1 MIRSSLSLAGALLL
15 SVSSHAVAQAQSV
28 EPPYCGGETGRPCG
42 PLADDGRTETRRP
55 GPNLEQTQPP
65 PGSPFRVSVDGD
77 PQGGLADR
85 QRAQDM
91 ALDAAQVDVQV
102 TTLQG
107 APVLSVVPGKPTYAA
122 GESVR
127 FHLLSNYT
135 AFIDRAELRI
145 FEAEQNVG
153 GEPLTTLPVRF
164 GETVDWSPGVGGLR
178 NLRVVL
184 RVYDAEG
191 RFDETAAQPLRLS
204 DSTVASGQEART
216 GPLFENQR
224 TLANIPAAGAAIT
237 VSGQAR
243 NPGAR
248 VAFLGTAVA
257 VDREGRFVAQQIV
270 PSTTREIVVEIA
282 DGGETTT
289 LRREIVLPT
298 SDRFFVGI
306 ADFTAGSRSFDDS
319 KRDLLGDAGDYR
331 EDYFDGRLAFY
342 FKGQVG
348 PDWLITASADTGEQ
362 PLEDLFTNFDAKDPR
377 SLLRRLDPERHYPV
391 YGDDS
396 ILVEDAPTYGKFY
409 LRGETENTLAMWG
422 NFQTQLS
429 GAELIRYQR
438 SLYGANLAWRSTD
451 ATALGERRTEF
462 NAFAADPGT
471 LSSREEFASTGGSVY
486 YLRNP
491 DLTQGSERVFAEVRD
506 RDSGLVLERQ
516 ELLAGRDYD
525 VNYLQG
531 RILLRQALPITADGS
546 LFVRQSSLAGNP
558 VWLVATY
565 EYVAGLT
572 QIDAFTSGARVQHW
586 LGDYLRIGVT
596 GYHQGQD
603 QSEQDLFG
611 ADVLLRYK
619 PGTYLRAELA
629 RADGAGE
636 GTLFS
641 STGGYDFTRLQPIA
655 DRADATIIEGAID
668 LSEVTENRTG
678 RLSGYWRTREAGFS
692 APGELTFNETL
703 DQFGGTVDVPLAPG
717 LSVRGKADV
726 VDGALTDRHA
736 LELGLERETASG
748 WYGGLGVRSDKQQ
761 GQASPY
767 SPIQTDPA
775 MSGTRTDAALTVGYR
790 NEPQEEEHSWSL
802 FGFGQVTVDHD
813 PGRLSNDRFGLG
825 GSYQVNDRITLKGEA
840 SDGDLGLGADLRA
853 DYAVSDKGSVFL
865 GYALAGENPDAL
877 TNGRLGR
884 LTAGTRYRLSEA
896 TSVFAEGR
904 YEHGTGP
911 TGWTQSYGADFAP
924 FENWT
929 FGGRYETG
937 ELADALGQGIERRAI
952 GATADYSGKRVRV
965 ASALEHRTEKSL
977 QFGDRTTWAAR
988 NLVTWQVDD
997 DLRLFAKGNLS
1008 LSEAAQSSLL
1018 DADYYEV
1025 ALAGAYRPADN
1036 DRLNVLAKYTYLY
1049 DLPSPGQ
1056 IDALG
1061 LSLDFAQRSHVAAI
1075 DATWQ
1080 ALPRLAIG
1088 AKVAYR
1094 IGELRAS
1101 RDETAPWFD
1110 SEALFWAV
1118 RADYRIVRAW
1128 DVMVEVRDLRVSE
1141 ASDSRMGGVIAVY
1154 RHFGEH
1160 LKAGVGYNFTD
1171 YSDDLTDLSYDERG
1185 VFLNLIG
1192 KF

>member
-1 MIRSSLSLAGALLL
+1 MIRRSLSLASALLL
-15 SVSSHAVAQAQSV
+15 GVSTQAVAQAQAV
-28 EPPYCGGETGRPCG
+28 QPPYCGGDTGRACG
-42 PLADDGRTETRRP
+42 PLADDGQVETRRP
-55 GPNLEQTQPP
+55 GPNLEQTQAVA
-65 PGSPFRVSVDGD
+65 GTPFRVSVDGD

-85 QRAQDM
+85 QRVQDL
-91 ALDAAQVDVQV
+91 ALDGAQVDVQATV
-102 TTLQG
+102 LQG
-107 APVLSVVPGKPTYAA
+107 TPVLSVVPGKPVYAA
-122 GESVR
+122 GETVR

-145 FEAEQNVG
+145 FEADQNIG
-153 GEPLTTLPVRF
+153 GQPLTALPVRF
-164 GETVDWSPGVGGLR
+164 GETVTWSPGVEGAR
-178 NLRVVL
+178 DLRVVL

-191 RFDETAAQPLRLS
+191 RFDETADQHVRLS
-204 DSTVASGQEART
+204 DSTVTSGQEERT

-224 TLANIPAAGAAIT
+224 TLANIPVSGAAIT
-237 VSGQAR
+237 VSGQTR
-243 NPGAR
+243 TPGAR
-248 VAFLGTAVA
+248 VAFLGTGVP
-257 VDREGRFVAQQIV
+257 VDHEGRFVAQQIV
-270 PSTTREIVVEIA
+270 PSSTREIVVEIA
-282 DGGETTT
+282 DGGELKT

-306 ADFTAGSRSFDDS
+306 ADFTMGSRSFDDT

-331 EDYFDGRLAFY
+331 EDYFDGRLAIY

-348 PDWLITASADTGEQ
+348 TDWLITASADTGER

-396 ILVEDAPTYGKFY
+396 VLVEDAPTYGKFY

-422 NFQTQLS
+422 NFQTRLS
-429 GAELIRYQR
+429 GSELIRYQR
-438 SLYGANLAWRSTD
+438 SLYGANLGWRSTD
-451 ATALGERRTEF
+451 TTSLGERRTEF

-486 YLRNP
+486 YLRNQ

-531 RILLRQALPITADGS
+531 RILLRQALPITVDGS

-558 VWLVATY
+558 VWLVTTY

-572 QIDAFTSGARVQHW
+572 EINAFTSGGRIQHW
-586 LGDYLRIGVT
+586 IGDHLRLGAT
-596 GYHQGQD
+596 GYHQGED
-603 QSEQDLFG
+603 QSEQDLYG
-611 ADVLLRYK
+611 VDMLLRYK
-619 PGTYLRAELA
+619 PGTYLRAEIA

-641 STGGYDFTRLQPIA
+641 STGGYDFTRLQPLA
-655 DRADATIIEGAID
+655 DRADATIIEGAVD
-668 LSEVTENRTG
+668 LAEVTDNRTG

-692 APGELTFNETL
+692 APGELTFSETL
-703 DQFGGTVDVPLAPG
+703 DQFGGTVDVALAPG

-726 VDGALTDRHA
+726 VDGVLTDRHA

-748 WYGGLGVRSDKQQ
+748 WYGGIGVRSDKQQ
-761 GQASPY
+761 GQATAWG
-767 SPIQTDPA
+767 PIQTDPA

-790 NEPQEEEHSWSL
+790 NDPAEGERPWSL

-853 DYAVSDKGSVFL
+853 DYAVSDKGSLFL
-865 GYALAGENPDAL
+865 GYALAGENPDAF

-884 LTAGTRYRLSEA
+884 LTAGTRYRLSDA

-911 TGWTQSYGADFAP
+911 TGWTQAYGADFTP

-929 FGGRYETG
+929 FGARYETG

-952 GATADYSGKRVRV
+952 GATADYSGARVRV
-965 ASALEHRTEKSL
+965 ASALEHRTEKST

-988 NLVTWQVDD
+988 NLVTWKVDQ
-997 DLRLFAKGNLS
+997 DLRLFAKANLS

-1025 ALAGAYRPADN
+1025 ALAGAYRPVDN

-1061 LSLDFAQRSHVAAI
+1061 LNLDYAQRSHVAAI
-1075 DATWQ
+1075 DGTYQ
-1080 ALPRLAIG
+1080 LFPRFAIG

-1094 IGELRAS
+1094 VGELRAS
-1101 RDETAPWFD
+1101 RDESAPWFD

-1118 RADYRIVRAW
+1118 RADYRVVRAW
-1128 DVMVEVRDLRVSE
+1128 DITAEVRELRVSE
-1141 ASDSRMGGVIAVY
+1141 ASDSRLGGVIAVY

-1171 YSDDLTDLSYDERG
+1171 YSDDLTDLSYDDRG
-1185 VFLNLIG
+1185 LFLNLIG